1 MFRISFTGHR
11 PNKLPYL
18 NESDPECVKLK
29 DRLENVVRG
38 LIADGA
44 DIFYSGMAL
53 GVDMW
58 AAEIILKLKREFSN
72 VRLTALIPC
81 PEQAELWGE
90 ELKARYEDILAR
102 CDKVITISP
111 RYDSECMKK
120 RNMALV
126 DSCDVLIAVFDG
138 SRGGTYQTVN
148 YAKSEHKRIVMLN
161 P

>member
-1 MFRISFTGHR
+1 MYRVSFTGHR
-11 PNKLPYL
+11 PNRLPFL
-18 NESDPECVKLK
+18 SELEPECVKLK
-29 DRLENVVRG
+29 NRIEAAVREV
-38 LIADGA
+38 IADGA
-44 DIFYSGMAL
+44 DLFNTGMAL

-58 AAEIILKLKREFSN
+58 AAEIVLGLKEEFPHIK
-72 VRLTALIPC
+72 LTALIPC
-81 PEQAELWGE
+81 PDQADRWGE
-90 ELKARYEDILAR
+90 ELKARYNGILAR

-111 RYDSECMKK
+111 CYDTECMKK

-148 YAKSEHKRIVMLN
+148 YAKFRHKQMVILK